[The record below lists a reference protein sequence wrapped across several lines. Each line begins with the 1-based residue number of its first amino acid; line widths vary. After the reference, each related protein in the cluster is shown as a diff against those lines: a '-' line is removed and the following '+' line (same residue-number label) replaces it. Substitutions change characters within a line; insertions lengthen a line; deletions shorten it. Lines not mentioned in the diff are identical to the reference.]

1 MLKLNFEH
9 MKDTFCV
16 IMAGGVGSRFWP
28 LSCEAMPKQFLDI
41 LGTGKS
47 FIRSTYERFLPIV
60 PTENFLV
67 VTNENYKKLVLEHI
81 PELKEEQVLCE
92 PMRRNT
98 APCIAYASYKI
109 NKMNPNA
116 KIVVTPADHLV
127 TNEAEFQ
134 RVISQGFDFVAD
146 NNKLLTIGI
155 RPSRPETGY
164 GYIQHDKQNAQ
175 GEFKCV
181 KTFTEKPNRELAE
194 AFVKSGEFFWNSGIF
209 VWSAKAIIEAFT
221 NHLPEMNMMFRE
233 GIPVYGTDDER
244 EFIHNLYT
252 DCMSIS
258 IDYGIME
265 KAENVYVIAA
275 DFGWSDIGTWG
286 SLYNYSQLD
295 ENRNCLLNGKAMI
308 YNTQNSIINI
318 PEHKVAVIDG
328 LDGFLVIDTPE
339 RLLICRMER
348 EQSIRNYVD
357 DINFRFGEDY
367 I

>member
-1 MLKLNFEH
+1 

-60 PTENFLV
+60 PIENFFI
-67 VTNENYKKLVLEHI
+67 VTNEDYKQLVLQHI

-109 NKMNPNA
+109 NKINPNA
-116 KIVVTPADHLV
+116 NIIVTPADHLV

-134 RVISQGFDFVAD
+134 RVANQGLEFVKGND
-146 NNKLLTIGI
+146 KLLTIGI

-164 GYIQHDKQNAQ
+164 GYIQHDKQNLH
-175 GEFKCV
+175 GEFACV

-209 VWSAKAIIEAFT
+209 VWSARAIIESFQ
-221 NHLPEMNMMFRE
+221 NHLYDMSVMFE
-233 GIPVYGTDDER
+233 SGVEFYGTDKEHD
-244 EFIHNLYT
+244 FIKNLYT
-252 DCMSIS
+252 DCTSIS
-258 IDYGIME
+258 IDYGVME
-265 KAENVYVIAA
+265 KAKNVYVIAA

-286 SLYNYSQLD
+286 SLYNYSPQD
-295 ENRNCLLNGKAMI
+295 ENKNCLLNGKAMM
-308 YNTQNSIINI
+308 YNTQNSIVNI
-318 PEHKVAVIDG
+318 AGNKVAVVDG

-348 EQSIRNYVD
+348 EQSIRSYVE